1 MPNKKSSKKEELEL
15 EKEQVPAEEPEKN
28 EPEAAEAAEEV
39 APAPSEAD
47 LLREE
52 LADMKENYLRQVA
65 EFDNYRKRVAKEKED
80 TYSFAL
86 IKCVTEFLPV
96 MDNFER
102 ALACGTEDEN
112 YKKGIEMIYHQL
124 GEMLKKLG
132 VSEIEAMGKP
142 FDPNLHNAVSQRE
155 DESFGENTVC
165 EVFQK
170 GYMAGD
176 KVVRHAMVV
185 VANP

>member
-1 MPNKKSSKKEELEL
+1 MPNKKNSKEEEL
-15 EKEQVPAEEPEKN
+15 QAEQLTEEV
-28 EPEAAEAAEEV
+28 AAEEAV
-39 APAPSEAD
+39 AAEEEAVELSEAD
-47 LLREE
+47 LLRNE

-86 IKCVTEFLPV
+86 VKCITEFLPV

-102 ALACGTEDEN
+102 ALACKTEDQS
-112 YKKGIEMIYHQL
+112 YKKGVEMIYQQL
-124 GEMLKKLG
+124 NEMLNKLG
-132 VSEIEAMGKP
+132 VSEIEAAGQP
-142 FDPNLHNAVSQRE
+142 FDPKLHNAVSQRE
-155 DESFGENTVC
+155 DDAFGENIVC

-170 GYMAGD
+170 GYQIGD